1 MILMNNSQS
10 PVDLAEVD
18 RKLEAEVEVK
28 RLSNCQNCDSPG
40 GSEATVDNW
49 LFEMQ
54 LSRMISAA
62 VRSITAGH
70 VVFPSNS
77 RATLCAVQ
85 KASSLCPFCMLR
97 FLSRQRQQTI
107 WWFHM
112 ISMCQTDCFTREKN
126 APFMEVHPFCRQ
138 QSESWHDTQ
147 NTHVTSLDSFFEP
160 RGLLWLGRSQW
171 WLPRVESERVS
182 LHSAEP
188 GAQCTK
194 VSLNCSNSCQST
206 TKVCQAISHFG
217 KPHLHF
223 LMVIQLL

>member
-1 MILMNNSQS
+1 MILMNSSQS

-28 RLSNCQNCDSPG
+28 RLSNYSQNCDSPG

-70 VVFPSNS
+70 AVFPSNS

-97 FLSRQRQQTI
+97 FLSR
-107 WWFHM
+107 
-112 ISMCQTDCFTREKN
+112 
-126 APFMEVHPFCRQ
+126 
-138 QSESWHDTQ
+138 
-147 NTHVTSLDSFFEP
+147 
-160 RGLLWLGRSQW
+160 
-171 WLPRVESERVS
+171 
-182 LHSAEP
+182 
-188 GAQCTK
+188 
-194 VSLNCSNSCQST
+194 
-206 TKVCQAISHFG
+206 
-217 KPHLHF
+217 
-223 LMVIQLL
+223 

>member
-1 MILMNNSQS
+1 LWRYVALIAIIEIRNSVAATEQILWILSERCRKRISNLELLPRQRHDKHMKKLKKFRELMILMNSSQS

-28 RLSNCQNCDSPG
+28 RLSNYSQNCDSPG

-70 VVFPSNS
+70 AVFPSNS

-97 FLSRQRQQTI
+97 FLSR
-107 WWFHM
+107 
-112 ISMCQTDCFTREKN
+112 
-126 APFMEVHPFCRQ
+126 
-138 QSESWHDTQ
+138 
-147 NTHVTSLDSFFEP
+147 
-160 RGLLWLGRSQW
+160 
-171 WLPRVESERVS
+171 
-182 LHSAEP
+182 
-188 GAQCTK
+188 
-194 VSLNCSNSCQST
+194 
-206 TKVCQAISHFG
+206 
-217 KPHLHF
+217 
-223 LMVIQLL
+223 